1 MSTVSRLIDPV
12 ADLWPGDGVPDDT
25 LGRLV
30 LASHLL
36 GADRAVSN
44 FGGGNTSA
52 KGTAADPVA
61 AHRASGY
68 VERVSAERGA
78 TAGVAGGWGR

>member
-1 MSTVSRLIDPV
+1 VRSPSFLYLVESGV
-12 ADLWPGDGVPDDT
+12 AIA
-25 LGRLV
+25 GRTDVRALCAKV
-30 LASHLL
+30 R
-36 GADRAVSN
+36 ADRGA
-44 FGGGNTSA
+44 
-52 KGTAADPVA
+52 AADPVA